1 MKRLNSLFPLLLGST
16 LLFGL
21 ASCDNDGSGNTVA
34 DAKEAK
40 AYVSEKYVDF
50 TEGEPAT
57 LIGCADGY
65 SNNGSFGTTWSKDN
79 IQYDAD
85 YGMRL
90 LLEVTDDE
98 SRIKADSGDPYIGAE
113 MRSTLDYQYGFFGT
127 EMKPSNVEGT
137 ASTFFLYCDNPHD
150 EIDIEFLGED
160 TTKVQF
166 NYFVNG
172 VGHHEYM
179 YDLGFDASEE
189 YHHYGFYWGESE
201 LTWYVDHAPVYRV
214 TGDNLPSAK
223 SKLLANHWA
232 GNSTDKNIVAWMGK
246 VDESECPS
254 FAYYKNIDI
263 ADKDGKALVTKPRL
277 NEYDICPKDESLAH
291 KDIKFRNATA
301 YTVADKTATDSV
313 EVSYKKEDITSN
325 YRCVQLD
332 VEGIGEMR
340 YVQYKIKNLH
350 TEADYPA
357 LCRLTA
363 DHRGDSGSTQVPFKN
378 IWKNGETS
386 TSAYLKNKNLEAT
399 YVLQPG
405 EEAVMTFRYYGS
417 DVNGLTFMFDDF
429 GDCPVVDGQG
439 QRDGHLIITDFKFG
453 GVQDYVPEDTSGTV
467 DEIYTLNGIEDPD
480 TDQVAI
486 PEGYTKLNPS
496 FDSNSVY
503 TVTKTDEGV
512 EINYDCAA
520 ANYEQTGWYG
530 GSDTLKGARELIVT
544 MKNYNRKEEHYQ
556 FKIKDA
562 NGGLVE
568 TCEVISDSSTGR
580 FDRFSSGSPNIPY
593 VYVSAGR
600 TCQFKM
606 TLKGNA
612 KSFAIVAAV
621 GGVATK
627 GKFVIKGI
635 YGKAA

>member
-1 MKRLNSLFPLLLGST
+1 MNTKNSLFPLLLGTT

-34 DAKEAK
+34 NKDEAK
-40 AYVSEKYVDF
+40 AYVSEKYVNF
-50 TEGEPAT
+50 SEGEPAT

-113 MRSTLDYQYGFFGT
+113 MRSTIDYQYGFFGT
-127 EMKPSNVEGT
+127 EMKPSNVTGT

-150 EIDIEFLGED
+150 EIDIEFLGQD

-201 LTWYVDHAPVYRV
+201 LTWYVDYAPVYRLV
-214 TGDNLPSAK
+214 GENLPKAK

-232 GNSTDKNIVAWMGK
+232 GATTDKNVIAWMGK

-254 FAYYKNIDI
+254 FCYYKSIDI

-277 NEYDICPKDESLAH
+277 NEYDICPKSETLAH
-291 KDIKFRNATA
+291 KDLKFRNVTA
-301 YTVADKTATDSV
+301 YTVADKTATDSL

-325 YRCVQLD
+325 YRCVQFD
-332 VEGIGEMR
+332 VEGISEMR
-340 YVQYKIKNLH
+340 YVQYKIKNLND
-350 TEADYPA
+350 ADYPA

-363 DHRGDSGSTQVPFKN
+363 DYRGENGSSTVPFKN
-378 IWKNGETS
+378 IWKNGENS
-386 TSAYLKNKNLEAT
+386 TSAYLKNNNLEAT

-405 EEAVMTFRYYGS
+405 EEAIMTFRYYGAN
-417 DVNGLTFMFDDF
+417 VNGLTFMFDDF
-429 GDCPVVDGQG
+429 GDCPVVNGQG
-439 QRDGHLIITDFKFG
+439 QRDGHLLITDFKFG
-453 GVQDYVPEDTSGTV
+453 GVQDYVAEDTSGSV
-467 DEIYTLNGIEDPD
+467 EEIYSLEEPSDPESD
-480 TDQVAI
+480 LAAI
-486 PEGYTKLNPS
+486 PEGYSKLNPNFS
-496 FDSNSVY
+496 SNSVY
-503 TVTKTDEGV
+503 TVSKTDEGV
-512 EINYDCAA
+512 EIEYNCPAS
-520 ANYEQTGWYG
+520 NYEQVGWYG
-530 GSDTLKGARELIVT
+530 GNDTLKGARELIVT
-544 MKNYNRKEEHYQ
+544 IKNYNRKEEHYQ

-562 NGGLVE
+562 NGGLAS
-568 TCEVISDSSTGR
+568 TCELISASSTGR
-580 FDRFSSGSPNIPY
+580 FDRFSSSSPNIPY
-593 VYVSAGR
+593 VYVAGGR
-600 TCQFKM
+600 TAQFKM
-606 TLKGNA
+606 TLTGNA

-621 GGVATK
+621 GGVATQ

>member
-1 MKRLNSLFPLLLGST
+1 MNNKHSLFPLFLGTT

-21 ASCDNDGSGNTVA
+21 ASCDNDGSGNTIGKT
-34 DAKEAK
+34 DEAK
-40 AYVSEKYVDF
+40 AYVAEKYVNF

-98 SRIKADSGDPYIGAE
+98 SRIKAESGDPYIGAE

-127 EMKPSNVEGT
+127 EMKPSNVKGT

-150 EIDIEFLGED
+150 EIDIEFLGQD

-189 YHHYGFYWGESE
+189 YHHYGFYWGEKE
-201 LTWYVDHAPVYRV
+201 LTWYVDHQPVYRV
-214 TGDNLPSAK
+214 EGDNLPKAK

-232 GNSTDKNIVAWMGK
+232 GATTDKNVIAWMGK
-246 VDESECPS
+246 VDEAECPS
-254 FAYYKNIDI
+254 FCYYKSIDI
-263 ADKDGKALVTKPRL
+263 ADKDGKALATKPRL
-277 NEYDICPKDESLAH
+277 NEYDICPKADSLSH
-291 KDIKFRNATA
+291 KDIKFRNVTA
-301 YTVADKTATDSV
+301 YTVADKSATDSV

-340 YVQYKIKNLH
+340 YVQYKIKNLN
-350 TEADYPA
+350 EADYPA

-363 DHRGDSGSTQVPFKN
+363 DHRGESGSAQVPFKG
-378 IWKNGETS
+378 IWKNGEVS

-405 EEAVMTFRYYGS
+405 EEAIMTFRWYGE

-429 GDCPVVDGQG
+429 GDCPVVDGKG

-467 DEIYTLNGIEDPD
+467 EEIYSLDGIADPE
-480 TDQVAI
+480 TDLAPI
-486 PEGYTKLNPS
+486 PEGYTKLSPKFS
-496 FDSNSVY
+496 SNSVY
-503 TVTKTDEGV
+503 TVTNTEEGV
-512 EINYDCAA
+512 EIDYDCPAS
-520 ANYEQTGWYG
+520 NYEQVGWYG

-544 MKNYNRKEEHYQ
+544 MKNCNRKEEHYQ

-562 NGGLVE
+562 DGGLVE
-568 TCEVISDSSTGR
+568 TCELISAPSTGR

-593 VYVSAGR
+593 VYVSGGR
-600 TCQFKM
+600 TAQFKM

-612 KSFAIVAAV
+612 KSFSIVAAV

-627 GKFVIKGI
+627 GKFVVKGI